1 MSNFDSFSYKQR
13 VFKSF
18 HFIQLLL
25 LPHLQRGAMFCLLY
39 LCTIEIILFL
49 ILLLHV
55 GMSAHRDQLLF
66 GFNSR
71 FPSTWEYSFI
81 QMGYNKH
88 VSGFISPLHFSKQRN
103 MQRTGYYCP
112 LQLYSIQFMNKRK
125 KQTVLLHFVEPDLNV
140 TACLNSSQLRNAA
153 KERIFAG
160 VYSLMS

>member
-1 MSNFDSFSYKQR
+1 MSNFYSFSYKKR

-25 LPHLQRGAMFCLLY
+25 LPHLHRGAMFCLLY
-39 LCTIEIILFL
+39 LCMIGIILFL

-71 FPSTWEYSFI
+71 FPSMGVLLHTE
-81 QMGYNKH
+81 GYNKH
-88 VSGFISPLHFSKQRN
+88 LSGFFSPLHFSKPRN
-103 MQRTGYYCP
+103 MQRAGYYCP
-112 LQLYSIQFMNKRK
+112 LQLYSIQFMNKHK
-125 KQTVLLHFVEPDLNV
+125 KQTVLLHFVEPDLNI